1 MGTRGKPTPNAW
13 VTGHP
18 RGRPRPRPPEPSA
31 KRSRTQQALSRRQ
44 QALSRS
50 CWGAVLE
57 DGEPRHFLTN
67 LLPPLAEGCP
77 RGISA
82 AGASVE
88 GRTRLL
94 ESALVRLCGGRLGGA
109 REGYSRRTKPAER
122 GGEREGGAGGG
133 SETKS
138 ELCIYIF
145 FFL

>member
-1 MGTRGKPTPNAW
+1 MGPREKPTPNAW

-31 KRSRTQQALSRRQ
+31 KRSRTQ

-94 ESALVRLCGGRLGGA
+94 ESALVMLCGGRLGGA

-122 GGEREGGAGGG
+122 GGERGGGGLGGAVKL
-133 SETKS
+133 SQS
-138 ELCIYIF
+138 CVYIYIF
-145 FFL
+145 SYDYLFN